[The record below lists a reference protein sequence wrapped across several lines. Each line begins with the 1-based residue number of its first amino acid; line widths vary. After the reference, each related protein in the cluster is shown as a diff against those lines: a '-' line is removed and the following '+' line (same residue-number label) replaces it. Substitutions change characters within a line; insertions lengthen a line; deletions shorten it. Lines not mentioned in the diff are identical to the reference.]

1 MVKIIAS
8 RWDLWVTDEAQNLS
22 KAREGE
28 AMQKNSHSGL

>member
-8 RWDLWVTDEAQNLS
+8 SWDSWVTDEAQNLS

-28 AMQKNSHSGL
+28 VMQKNSHPGF